1 MRLLRSWA
9 RRTPHEGAAARF
21 ACTGRPE
28 AGTRWREAGW
38 CAVDLELTGLEP
50 AKDEVIAIGAVPI
63 EDGRVVLGKSF
74 YTLVRTTRR
83 SEHGA
88 ILAHKLRVADLAD
101 APPLDRAI
109 DSLLD
114 VLAGRIPVFHTGA
127 VEQSFL
133 SPLFGARRLRLPE
146 AADTD
151 VLGRLWLRERGD
163 NPPTWLPL
171 AALSKLLG
179 QQAEQQHHALGDAL
193 TTAKAFVALASH
205 LDVATPQTVGSLTRA
220 GDAVR
225 GARRLG

>member
-1 MRLLRSWA
+1 MKLLGSRAW
-9 RRTPHEGAAARF
+9 RTPPEGAAAAF
-21 ACTGRPE
+21 ARAGRP
-28 AGTRWREAGW
+28 GGSTRWREAGW
-38 CAVDLELTGLEP
+38 CSVDLELTGLDP
-50 AKDEVIAIGAVPI
+50 RTDEIIAIGAVPI
-63 EDGRVVLGKSF
+63 ENGRVVLGKSF

-101 APPLDRAI
+101 APPLDRVI

-127 VEQSFL
+127 VERSFL

-163 NPPTWLPL
+163 NPPAWLPL
-171 AALSKLLG
+171 ATLSKLLG
-179 QQAEQQHHALGDAL
+179 QQAESHHHALGDAL
-193 TTAKAFVALASH
+193 TAAKAFVALASH
-205 LDVATPQTVGSLTRA
+205 LDARRSQTVASLVRA
-220 GDAVR
+220 GDALR